1 MKKKII
7 SSLLAASMIMTALT
21 GCGGTD
27 SGNNN
32 ATQDNATTVNN
43 DSVDNADNAQEPADA
58 APEGD
63 DAAPSNEG
71 KVINVY
77 SFNDEL
83 RKRITAVYP
92 EIVDTSDDGT
102 TSSLKDGTEIHWIIN
117 PNQDGVYQD
126 KLDEALNNQLT
137 AADDDKVD
145 IFAAEIDYVVKYT
158 DADIDA
164 AMPLEAL
171 GINPETDLADQFD
184 FTKTVASDQN
194 GVMRAS
200 TWQACPGVLVYRR
213 DIANE
218 VFGTDDPEVIGE
230 KTKDWDAMKAAA
242 EELKAKGYY
251 TFSCYTDTFR
261 TYSNNISEPWVAP
274 GETTI
279 KVDQKIIDWVTDS
292 KEWKD
297 AGYFDPA
304 VKNKS

>member
-63 DAAPSNEG
+63 DAAASNEG

-92 EIVDTSDDGT
+92 EVVDTSDDGT

-200 TWQACPGVLVYRR
+200 TWQACPDR
-213 DIANE
+213 
-218 VFGTDDPEVIGE
+218 
-230 KTKDWDAMKAAA
+230 
-242 EELKAKGYY
+242 
-251 TFSCYTDTFR
+251 
-261 TYSNNISEPWVAP
+261 
-274 GETTI
+274 
-279 KVDQKIIDWVTDS
+279 
-292 KEWKD
+292 
-297 AGYFDPA
+297 
-304 VKNKS
+304 KSVV